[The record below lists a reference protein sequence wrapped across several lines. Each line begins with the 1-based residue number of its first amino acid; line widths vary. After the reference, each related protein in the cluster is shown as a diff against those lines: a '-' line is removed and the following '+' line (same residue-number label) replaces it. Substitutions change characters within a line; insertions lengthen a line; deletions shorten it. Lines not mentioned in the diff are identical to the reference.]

1 MRRTRLSTLMLLVVI
16 AALVMALVVQ
26 HQRASR
32 RIAELEAIA
41 APTLKSLEQVAEKRR
56 AEALIEHQLK
66 RAKAHMSNSLMDEPP
81 GPPVRGPG
89 LIDGPVTLPAGH
101 RP

>member
-26 HQRASR
+26 HWRTSR

-41 APTLKSLEQVAEKRR
+41 APALKSQQEVAEKSR
-56 AEALIEHQLK
+56 AEALVEQQAK
-66 RAKAHMSNSLMDEPP
+66 RADDLH
-81 GPPVRGPG
+81 
-89 LIDGPVTLPAGH
+89 AGGGAA
-101 RP
+101 R